1 MNTITADVSVI
12 RNKIL
17 EIRGNRVILDYHLAE
32 LYGVQTK
39 VLKQAV
45 RRNLQRFPEDFMFE
59 LTENEWTELVT
70 ICDRLPETLKHSS
83 VAPMAFTE
91 QGVAMLSSVLRSPTA
106 IEVNIAIMRT
116 FVAMR
121 RMIAGYEEL
130 KKRIEDLEVS
140 CNVQFSELYT
150 ALTELLEQKEKAE
163 KPRNPVGFIIPKRE
177 K

>member
-1 MNTITADVSVI
+1 MNTITTDVSVI

-70 ICDRLPETLKHSS
+70 NCDRLPETLKHSS

-163 KPRNPVGFIIPKRE
+163 KPRKPIGFIIPKQE

>member
-70 ICDRLPETLKHSS
+70 NCDRLPHRLCHSQ
-83 VAPMAFTE
+83 AREMITIIKKE
-91 QGVAMLSSVLRSPTA
+91 
-106 IEVNIAIMRT
+106 
-116 FVAMR
+116 R
-121 RMIAGYEEL
+121 R
-130 KKRIEDLEVS
+130 
-140 CNVQFSELYT
+140 
-150 ALTELLEQKEKAE
+150 
-163 KPRNPVGFIIPKRE
+163 
-177 K
+177 

>member
-59 LTENEWTELVT
+59 LTEKEWTELAT
-70 ICDRLPETLKHSS
+70 NCDRLLHRLYHSQ
-83 VAPMAFTE
+83 ARE
-91 QGVAMLSSVLRSPTA
+91 
-106 IEVNIAIMRT
+106 
-116 FVAMR
+116 
-121 RMIAGYEEL
+121 MI
-130 KKRIEDLEVS
+130 
-140 CNVQFSELYT
+140 T
-150 ALTELLEQKEKAE
+150 
-163 KPRNPVGFIIPKRE
+163 IINN
-177 K
+177 

>member
-70 ICDRLPETLKHSS
+70 ICDRLLHRLCHSQ
-83 VAPMAFTE
+83 AREMITIIKKE
-91 QGVAMLSSVLRSPTA
+91 
-106 IEVNIAIMRT
+106 
-116 FVAMR
+116 R
-121 RMIAGYEEL
+121 R
-130 KKRIEDLEVS
+130 
-140 CNVQFSELYT
+140 
-150 ALTELLEQKEKAE
+150 
-163 KPRNPVGFIIPKRE
+163 
-177 K
+177 

>member
-59 LTENEWTELVT
+59 LTENEWTELAT
-70 ICDRLPETLKHSS
+70 NCDRLLRRLYHSQ
-83 VAPMAFTE
+83 AREMITIIKKE
-91 QGVAMLSSVLRSPTA
+91 
-106 IEVNIAIMRT
+106 
-116 FVAMR
+116 R
-121 RMIAGYEEL
+121 R
-130 KKRIEDLEVS
+130 
-140 CNVQFSELYT
+140 
-150 ALTELLEQKEKAE
+150 
-163 KPRNPVGFIIPKRE
+163 
-177 K
+177 